1 MSAPRHFGNT
11 ILIDDALGSG
21 ATLNET
27 ARKLKERRYTEKII
41 GLAIVGSANGFDVIK
56 EV

>member
-1 MSAPRHFGNT
+1 MSAPKHFGNT

-27 ARKLKERRYTEKII
+27 AKKLKERGYTGKVV